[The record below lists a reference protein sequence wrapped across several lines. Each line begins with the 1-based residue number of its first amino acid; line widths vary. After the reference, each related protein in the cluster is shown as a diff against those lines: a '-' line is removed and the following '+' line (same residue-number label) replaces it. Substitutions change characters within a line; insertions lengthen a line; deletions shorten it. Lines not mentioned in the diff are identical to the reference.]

1 MGGVESSKYSNR
13 RECFSPNDVYNQQ
26 TIFHSTLSL
35 MVRKFTCF
43 FAVACSE
50 DYLLQFPTRYLEWIM
65 IAREV
70 SLDPTFSLSSGAR
83 ADALTEA
90 ERNTMLSV
98 RRM

>member
-1 MGGVESSKYSNR
+1 MKTEEDGSVLRMCITSKRYFTVQ
-13 RECFSPNDVYNQQ
+13 CPCM
-26 TIFHSTLSL
+26 
-35 MVRKFTCF
+35 MVRTFTCS

-90 ERNTMLSV
+90 ERDTILSV